1 MSEPGTENPKPVL
14 GSLRFEN
21 SRFDPDIT
29 PFHELAKDMA
39 AQFGY
44 AAELSADRVLLQ
56 LLRLRVAQ
64 LNPCSYCLILHA
76 EVAARIGIRSEQAAH
91 LASWRESAM
100 YSPGQRVA
108 LAYCEGLT
116 LFRHEEIP
124 ALHKE
129 LRLHFTEREVA
140 EIAAVVINMNVW
152 TRLKLAQG
160 ATPSLASSGTPTQH
174 RSLVSDAD
182 RSRGPQ

>member
-1 MSEPGTENPKPVL
+1 MDETRGEDWQPEFG
-14 GSLRFEN
+14 GLRFDN
-21 SRFDPDIT
+21 TRFDPDLS
-29 PFHELAKDMA
+29 PFHGVAMEMA

-44 AAELSADRVLLQ
+44 SAALTGDPVLLQ

-76 EVAARIGIRSEQAAH
+76 EVAALRGVPSAVMAH
-91 LASWRESAM
+91 LASWRESAVF
-100 YSPGQRVA
+100 SPAERAA

-116 LFRHEEIP
+116 SFDDRHFP
-124 ALHKE
+124 ALHDS
-129 LRLHFTEREVA
+129 LRLHFSEGEVA

-160 ATPSLASSGTPTQH
+160 AVPVPPDSHAGDVGSAVVAYPGDQP
-174 RSLVSDAD
+174 
-182 RSRGPQ
+182 

>member
-1 MSEPGTENPKPVL
+1 MDGTVGAMSEPGTENPKPVL

-21 SRFDPDIT
+21 TRFDPDIT

-76 EVAARIGIRSEQAAH
+76 EVAALVSNHEDARRIAEACYRDNRTCHRNADGGIR
-91 LASWRESAM
+91 
-100 YSPGQRVA
+100 
-108 LAYCEGLT
+108 
-116 LFRHEEIP
+116 
-124 ALHKE
+124 
-129 LRLHFTEREVA
+129 
-140 EIAAVVINMNVW
+140 
-152 TRLKLAQG
+152 
-160 ATPSLASSGTPTQH
+160 
-174 RSLVSDAD
+174 
-182 RSRGPQ
+182 

>member
-1 MSEPGTENPKPVL
+1 MVSAVAETGAEDQHPVL

-21 SRFDPDIT
+21 TRFDPDLT

-44 AAELSADRVLLQ
+44 SAELSGDRSLLQ

-64 LNPCSYCLILHA
+64 LNPCSYCLILHT
-76 EVAARIGIRSEQAAH
+76 EVAASIGIAPAQSAH
-91 LASWRESAM
+91 LASWRESSM
-100 YSPGQRVA
+100 FSPAQRAA

-116 LFRHEEIP
+116 SFRHEEFL
-124 ALHKE
+124 ALHDE

-140 EIAAVVINMNVW
+140 EIAAVTINMNVW

-160 ATPSLASSGTPTQH
+160 AIPVTSAAAANPRRKVQSWQ
-174 RSLVSDAD
+174 
-182 RSRGPQ
+182 

>member
-1 MSEPGTENPKPVL
+1 MDGTVGAMSEPGTENPKPVL

-21 SRFDPDIT
+21 TRFDPDLT

-39 AQFGY
+39 TQFGY
-44 AAELSADRVLLQ
+44 AAELSGDRVLLQ

-91 LASWRESAM
+91 LASWRESTM
-100 YSPGQRVA
+100 YSPRQRAA

-116 LFRHEEIP
+116 SFRHEEIP
-124 ALHKE
+124 ALHEE

-160 ATPSLASSGTPTQH
+160 ATPSLASKESP
-174 RSLVSDAD
+174 
-182 RSRGPQ
+182 

>member
-1 MSEPGTENPKPVL
+1 MPEPGTEDPKPVL

-21 SRFDPDIT
+21 TRFDPDIT

-64 LNPCSYCLILHA
+64 LNPCS
-76 EVAARIGIRSEQAAH
+76 
-91 LASWRESAM
+91 
-100 YSPGQRVA
+100 
-108 LAYCEGLT
+108 YCEGLT